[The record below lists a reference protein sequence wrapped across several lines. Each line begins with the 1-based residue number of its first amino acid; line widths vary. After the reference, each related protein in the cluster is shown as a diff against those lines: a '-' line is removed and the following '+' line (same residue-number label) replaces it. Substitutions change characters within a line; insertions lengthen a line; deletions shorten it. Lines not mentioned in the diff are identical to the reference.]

1 MQLFMLYESAQGY
14 FLFVKEDYDET
25 GGSLS
30 KVQKAVQSLERFSK
44 TTKLVGSHPFK
55 TAEEA
60 LENIKAIGAPKVTE
74 CLKNFLTTYLPKSK
88 SSKKQKF
95 ALGISDAKL
104 GPELFSETGIT
115 AIHNDTTLEMMR
127 GIRMHYAKL
136 IDNLTDA
143 DVTKA
148 QLGLGHSFSRSKCA
162 QDVNRQDK
170 PITQTIALI
179 EQMDKDIN
187 TFAMRLK
194 EWFAWHFPELTKIVN
209 DNAIYARVVNLCDA
223 KRQNL
228 TEEISEELAAV
239 TLDEEKASQILDAVK
254 ISMGMDIN
262 DTDALQIKKWAE
274 RVVDLISFRE
284 SLSDFLKQRMSAVAP
299 NL

>member
-1 MQLFMLYESAQGY
+1 MSMQLFMLYESAQGY

-136 IDNLTDA
+136 IDSKYFTAKNT
-143 DVTKA
+143 TKYN
-148 QLGLGHSFSRSKCA
+148 F
-162 QDVNRQDK
+162 
-170 PITQTIALI
+170 
-179 EQMDKDIN
+179 IN
-187 TFAMRLK
+187 T
-194 EWFAWHFPELTKIVN
+194 P
-209 DNAIYARVVNLCDA
+209 
-223 KRQNL
+223 
-228 TEEISEELAAV
+228 
-239 TLDEEKASQILDAVK
+239 IL
-254 ISMGMDIN
+254 
-262 DTDALQIKKWAE
+262 
-274 RVVDLISFRE
+274 LI
-284 SLSDFLKQRMSAVAP
+284 
-299 NL
+299 